1 MGYVSEHM
9 DGTADAYALYSYEY
23 QVWHLQSNPC
33 SRVGR
38 ERALYRGNSR
48 LRSLNPER
56 SRVDYQRGSTISRHA
71 EPRRGE

>member
-1 MGYVSEHM
+1 MARQVRMHR
-9 DGTADAYALYSYEY
+9 TRYEY

-48 LRSLNPER
+48 LRSLNPQR
-56 SRVDYQRGSTISRHA
+56 SRVDHQRGGTVGRPA

>member
-1 MGYVSEHM
+1 MGYLGEQVV
-9 DGTADAYALYSYEY
+9 GTGGAYASSSYEY

-56 SRVDYQRGSTISRHA
+56 GRVDHQRGNTVGRRTESRRA
-71 EPRRGE
+71 A